1 MPFAIVMHAPG
12 GPDVLNFE
20 EVSVPQPQSHEVVVR
35 HTAIGVNFHDAYVRS
50 GAYKTLELPGVPGIE
65 AAGVIEAVGAE
76 VTDFRP
82 GDRVAY
88 VTKSYGAYAEKRV
101 IGQDSLVLLPPN
113 VSDEV
118 VAAILLKGLTARV
131 LIEQVYRV
139 QKGDWVLVHAAAG
152 GVGLLLCQW
161 ARHLGARV
169 IGTVSTQRKA
179 EAASKAGCES
189 VIISRE
195 EDFVAR
201 VLDITA
207 GEGVQVAYDS
217 VGKDTFFGS
226 LQCLAP
232 CGHLAN
238 FGQASGAVAPFEVS
252 QLFPKSNS
260 LSRPNVM
267 EHLRTPKTSFKL
279 ARFNRFPY
287 GMPLRH
293 IPSSSPVS
301 GRPRWYSRPEEP
313 AAHAEP
319 GANLGVRPTDITRVG
334 PCFSLSG
341 LSFPPILLPD
351 ERARKSDV
359 SHKPDRLTFPAIDTR
374 LFSAARVV

>member
-1 MPFAIVMHAPG
+1 MPSAIVMHAPG
-12 GPDVLNFE
+12 PPDVLKFE
-20 EVSVPQPQSHEVVVR
+20 EVNLQQPQSLEVVVR

-50 GAYKTLELPGVPGIE
+50 GLYKTLALPGVPGIE
-65 AAGVIEAVGAE
+65 AAGVVEAVGAS
-76 VTDFRP
+76 VSDVRL

-88 VTKSYGAYAEKRV
+88 VSRSYGAYAEKRV
-101 IGQDSLVLLPPN
+101 IGQESLVLLPPN

-118 VAAILLKGLTARV
+118 VAATLLKGLTV
-131 LIEQVYRV
+131 QMLIEQVYRV

-161 ARHLGARV
+161 ARHIGARV
-169 IGTVSTQRKA
+169 IGTVSTLGKA
-179 EAASKAGCES
+179 QAAYNAGCES
-189 VIISRE
+189 VILYRV

-238 FGQASGAVAPFEVS
+238 FGQASGAVEPFEVS

-260 LSRPNVM
+260 LSRPNVFQ
-267 EHLRTPKTSFKL
+267 HLRTPQKL
-279 ARFNRFPY
+279 REAAASLFDAVSAGILHAGEIRSIS
-287 GMPLRH
+287 LRDAAQAH
-293 IPSSSPVS
+293 TELE
-301 GRPRWYSRPEEP
+301 SRERTASLVLEP
-313 AAHAEP
+313 
-319 GANLGVRPTDITRVG
+319 
-334 PCFSLSG
+334 
-341 LSFPPILLPD
+341 
-351 ERARKSDV
+351 
-359 SHKPDRLTFPAIDTR
+359 
-374 LFSAARVV
+374 

>member
-12 GPDVLNFE
+12 GPDVLKFE
-20 EVSVPQPQSHEVVVR
+20 EVSVPLPLSHEVVVR
-35 HTAIGVNFHDAYVRS
+35 HTAIGVNFHDTYVRS
-50 GAYKTLELPGVPGIE
+50 GAYKTLALPGVPGIE
-65 AAGVIEAVGAE
+65 AAGVVEAVGAD

-101 IGQDSLVLLPPN
+101 IGQESLVLLPPN

-118 VAAILLKGLTARV
+118 GAAIFLKGLTAQV

-139 QKGDWVLVHAAAG
+139 KKGDWVLVHAAAG

-169 IGTVSTQRKA
+169 IGTVSTPRKA
-179 EAASKAGCES
+179 EAASEAGCES

-226 LQCLAP
+226 LKCLAP

-238 FGQASGAVAPFEVS
+238 FGQASGAVEPFEVS

-267 EHLRTPKTSFKL
+267 EYLRTPTKL
-279 ARFNRFPY
+279 RGAAASLFDALSANIIQA
-287 GMPLRH
+287 GEIQSISLRDAAQAH
-293 IPSSSPVS
+293 TELE
-301 GRPRWYSRPEEP
+301 SRERT
-313 AAHAEP
+313 A
-319 GANLGVRPTDITRVG
+319 
-334 PCFSLSG
+334 SLV
-341 LSFPPILLPD
+341 L
-351 ERARKSDV
+351 
-359 SHKPDRLTFPAIDTR
+359 KP
-374 LFSAARVV
+374 

>member
-12 GPDVLNFE
+12 GPDVLEFE
-20 EVSVPQPQSHEVVVR
+20 EVSVPLPLSHEVVVR
-35 HTAIGVNFHDAYVRS
+35 HTAIGVNFHDTYVRS
-50 GAYKTLELPGVPGIE
+50 GAYKTLALPGVPGIE
-65 AAGVIEAVGAE
+65 AAGVVDAVGAD

-101 IGQDSLVLLPPN
+101 IGQESLVLLPPN
-113 VSDEV
+113 VSNEV
-118 VAAILLKGLTARV
+118 GAAIFLKGLTAQV

-139 QKGDWVLVHAAAG
+139 KKGDWVLVHAAAG

-169 IGTVSTQRKA
+169 IGTVSTPRKA

-189 VIISRE
+189 VILYRE

-201 VLDITA
+201 ALDITD

-217 VGKDTFFGS
+217 VGKDTFLGS
-226 LQCLAP
+226 LQRLAP

-238 FGQASGAVAPFEVS
+238 FGQASGPVEPFEVS

-260 LSRPNVM
+260 LSRPSVFQY
-267 EHLRTPKTSFKL
+267 LRTSGKL
-279 ARFNRFPY
+279 REAAASLFDALSAGIIHASEIRSISLQ
-287 GMPLRH
+287 GAAQAH
-293 IPSSSPVS
+293 IELE
-301 GRPRWYSRPEEP
+301 SRDRM
-313 AAHAEP
+313 A
-319 GANLGVRPTDITRVG
+319 
-334 PCFSLSG
+334 SLV
-341 LSFPPILLPD
+341 L
-351 ERARKSDV
+351 
-359 SHKPDRLTFPAIDTR
+359 KP
-374 LFSAARVV
+374 

>member
-1 MPFAIVMHAPG
+1 MPFAVVMHAPG
-12 GPDVLNFE
+12 DPDVLKFE
-20 EVSVPQPQSHEVVVR
+20 EVTVPQPQSHEVVVR

-50 GAYKTLELPGVPGIE
+50 GLYNTLSLPGVPGIE
-65 AAGVIEAVGAE
+65 AAGVVEAIGAN

-88 VTKSYGAYAEKRV
+88 VSQSYGAYAEKRV
-101 IGQDSLVLLPPN
+101 IGQESLVLLPPN

-118 VAAILLKGLTARV
+118 AAATLLKGLTAQV
-131 LIEQVYRV
+131 LVQQVYRV
-139 QKGDWVLVHAAAG
+139 QKDDWVLVHAAAG

-169 IGTVSTQRKA
+169 IGTVSTPRKG
-179 EAASKAGCES
+179 EAASRAGCES
-189 VIISRE
+189 VIFYRD
-195 EDFVAR
+195 EDFVPR

-238 FGQASGAVAPFEVS
+238 FGQASGAVEQFEVS

-260 LSRPNVM
+260 LSRPNIM
-267 EHLRTPKTSFKL
+267 QHLRTAQKFREAAASLFDALSMGIIRTGQIQSISLRDAAQAHTELESRERTTSL
-279 ARFNRFPY
+279 V
-287 GMPLRH
+287 L
-293 IPSSSPVS
+293 
-301 GRPRWYSRPEEP
+301 
-313 AAHAEP
+313 
-319 GANLGVRPTDITRVG
+319 
-334 PCFSLSG
+334 
-341 LSFPPILLPD
+341 
-351 ERARKSDV
+351 
-359 SHKPDRLTFPAIDTR
+359 KP
-374 LFSAARVV
+374 